1 MATPVVVFIG
11 APASGKS
18 KVAKRVSELLSVER
32 IDTDS
37 LVVEK
42 YGPIPEIFET
52 QGESKFRKF
61 ERDAVKSALSEPAV
75 VSLGGGAVLNLQT
88 QSDLR
93 DVPVVLLTVSEEAV
107 ASRIDNAKRPLLR
120 GGIETWKQLVSE
132 RMPIYRELA
141 WITFDTST
149 GDLDSNAE
157 HIVSWINSGYKRQ
170 GEAS

>member
-18 KVAKRVSELLSVER
+18 KVAKRVSELLGVER
-32 IDTDS
+32 IDTDT
-37 LVVEK
+37 LVVDK
-42 YGPIPEIFET
+42 YGSIPEIFET
-52 QGESKFRKF
+52 QGESRFRQY
-61 ERDAVKSALSEPAV
+61 ERDAVVSALSKPAV
-75 VSLGGGAVLNLQT
+75 VSLGGGAVLDLQT

-107 ASRIDNAKRPLLR
+107 AARIDNAKRPLLR
-120 GGIETWKQLVSE
+120 GGIEAWKQLVSE

-141 WITFDTST
+141 WITLDTSN

-157 HIVSWINSGYKRQ
+157 QIVSWINSGYKRQ